1 LSIAV
6 LAAEA
11 RIIYVDMSATGQS
24 NGSNWADAHLSL
36 HDALAAAQYG
46 DKIRVAKGVYKPDQ
60 RVVTGRFGKQ
70 IVSSG
75 LRTETFQLKDGVALK
90 GGYAGFGQPD
100 PNARDSEMYRTTLSG
115 DLGGNDVDVNT
126 PYNLLT
132 EPTRAENSY
141 HVVTGSGTDSTAI
154 VDGFII
160 AGSNANGLS
169 PHDSG
174 GGMLIESGNPVVMN
188 CTFRENSAGSCG
200 GGILCFGCS
209 PTITNNTIS
218 RNYAGVGGGGIATGY
233 CSSIIANNTITENV
247 AEGNKGGGG
256 IYCGDSS
263 PMTIMNNII
272 SGNSACRGGGIYSG
286 GDSLTLKNC
295 TFSGNLTLQGGAL
308 EYHSSILKPPSILS
322 NCILWD
328 DGYEIYYE
336 DSSTITINYTDV
348 KGGQF
353 SIYDPYNAV
362 VWGEGNVNVNPL
374 FADPNIGD
382 CHLKSQAGRWDPKG
396 QTWVKDEVTSP
407 CIDAGD
413 PMSPIG
419 HEPFPNGG
427 RINMGAY
434 GGTAEASKSYFGKPV
449 CETIVAG
456 DINGD
461 CKVDFAD
468 LAIMSMHWAC
478 AYTPDAPSSPPSI
491 QVFSPLLQVGV
502 YHPNEPIPIRLIG
515 SDSDGWIVKVE
526 VFVDG
531 SEVGVDIGKV
541 GQDTDGSDGWE
552 VSWLWWGDWGHY
564 PEGWYTI
571 WAKAT
576 DDSGATGTSEKVRV
590 YVHGPK

>member
-1 LSIAV
+1 MSATTRFWTCSGIIVVLSSIAV
-6 LAAEA
+6 PAAKA

-36 HDALAAAQYG
+36 HDALATAQYG
-46 DKIRVAKGVYKPDQ
+46 DKIRVAKGIYKPDQ
-60 RVVTGRFGKQ
+60 QVVTGRFGKQ

-75 LRTETFQLKDGVALK
+75 LRTETFQLKDGVALE

-100 PNARDSEMYRTTLSG
+100 PNARDSEVYKTTLSG
-115 DLGGNDVDVNT
+115 DLGGNDADVNT

-141 HVVTGSGTDSTAI
+141 HVVTGNGTDSAAI

-160 AGSNANGLS
+160 TGGNANGSS

-188 CTFRENSAGSCG
+188 CKFRENSAGSCG

-233 CSSIIANNTITENV
+233 CSSIISDNTITENV

-256 IYCGDSS
+256 IYCGDCS
-263 PMTIMNNII
+263 PMTITNNII
-272 SGNSACRGGGIYSG
+272 SGNSARRGGGICSG

-295 TFSGNLTLQGGAL
+295 TFSGNSTLQGGAL
-308 EYHSSILKPPSILS
+308 EYHSSILKPPTILS

-336 DSSTITINYTDV
+336 AISTITINYTDV

-362 VWGEGNVNVNPL
+362 VWGEGNINVDPL
-374 FADPNIGD
+374 FVLPGYWDPNGTPDPNDDFWIDGD
-382 CHLKSQAGRWDPKG
+382 YHLKSEAGRWNP
-396 QTWVKDEVTSP
+396 QTQGWVKDDVTSP

-434 GGTAEASKSYFGKPV
+434 GGTTEASKSYFGKPV
-449 CETIVAG
+449 CETIIAG

-468 LAIMSMHWAC
+468 YSIMASHWLE
-478 AYTPDAPSSPPSI
+478 
-491 QVFSPLLQVGV
+491 Q
-502 YHPNEPIPIRLIG
+502 H
-515 SDSDGWIVKVE
+515 
-526 VFVDG
+526 
-531 SEVGVDIGKV
+531 
-541 GQDTDGSDGWE
+541 
-552 VSWLWWGDWGHY
+552 
-564 PEGWYTI
+564 
-571 WAKAT
+571 
-576 DDSGATGTSEKVRV
+576 
-590 YVHGPK
+590 